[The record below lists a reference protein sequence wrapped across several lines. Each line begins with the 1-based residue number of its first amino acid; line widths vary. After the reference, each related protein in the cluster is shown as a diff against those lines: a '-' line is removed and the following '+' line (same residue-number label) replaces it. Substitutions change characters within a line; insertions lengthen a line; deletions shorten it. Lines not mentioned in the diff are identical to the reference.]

1 MAQLQLTELRDR
13 FRNAVDADRKWRE
26 EALED
31 FGFKWGTGQ
40 WSQTDLATLAV
51 QKRPGLVVNKIA
63 PLLKLLG
70 GYQRLNRYDPILLP
84 RTADDL
90 EKAKKATALT
100 SWVMDETDY
109 LNEESEMFDDG
120 ITCGRG
126 WFETGYEWDDETERG
141 HIFVRR
147 RSPFDIYPDPEG
159 RKYDLS
165 DSNWVCDAEWVNKS
179 DLIST
184 FPEQKELIEGV
195 TAMYDADEDDRGDR
209 TYWYDNTTSKV
220 RLVRMWYRTTDHKDK
235 QTDWGETRKV
245 RVKQIRVA
253 SYLGDLVLE
262 DVESPYEH
270 GFLPYMW
277 FMPDWDG
284 EGDIP
289 RGIVRDL
296 KDPQREINKRRS
308 QLLHLLNT
316 MANRG
321 WFVQEGSLSPEE
333 LRKMELMGSTPG
345 IVVKYNN
352 TPPSAFDTTQLPM
365 AFANVEQACTADLKE
380 ISGINEEMM
389 GMNVPASA
397 SGRAIEL
404 KQQAA
409 ITSIA
414 GMLDNLR
421 RTKKQVMRMLWGYR
435 GRKGL
440 IQQFMTQ
447 ETAVRITQDDGQ
459 MGFMSLNQ
467 KVPVPDPLTGQVPYM
482 DENGQVIAT
491 VMDDVSTW
499 EFDIVLAD
507 EPTSPS
513 GRTAAFWKLLE
524 AAKQGVP
531 IPPEIILEAS
541 DIPQKEQIK
550 QAMAAQAAQMQG
562 NPQGG
567 PPNPPG
573 GVPAGSAPP
582 NQGDLLRM
590 IQGGQPNL

>member
-1 MAQLQLTELRDR
+1 MAKLELTELRDR

-40 WSQTDLATLAV
+40 WSASDLATLAL

-70 GYQRLNRYDPILLP
+70 GYQRLNRYEPILLP
-84 RTADDL
+84 RTADDH

-147 RSPFDIYPDPEG
+147 RSPFDLYPDPEG

-165 DSNWVCDAEWVNKS
+165 DSNWVCDAEWVTKG
-179 DLIST
+179 DLSGT
-184 FPEQKELIEGV
+184 FPEQKELSDAV
-195 TAMYDADEDDRGDR
+195 SAMYDADEDDRGDR

-220 RLVRMWYRTTDHKDK
+220 RLVRMWYRTVKDK
-235 QTDWGETRKV
+235 SVQGADGKTITV
-245 RVKQIRVA
+245 QVKQIRVA

-352 TPPSAFDTTQLPM
+352 NAPVAFDTTQLPM

-421 RTKKQVMRMLWGYR
+421 RSKKQVMRMLWGYR
-435 GRKGL
+435 GRHGP

-447 ETAVRITQDDGQ
+447 QKAIRIPQADGQ
-459 MGFMSLNQ
+459 
-467 KVPVPDPLTGQVPYM
+467 TG
-482 DENGQVIAT
+482 
-491 VMDDVSTW
+491 
-499 EFDIVLAD
+499 L
-507 EPTSPS
+507 
-513 GRTAAFWKLLE
+513 
-524 AAKQGVP
+524 
-531 IPPEIILEAS
+531 
-541 DIPQKEQIK
+541 
-550 QAMAAQAAQMQG
+550 MA
-562 NPQGG
+562 
-567 PPNPPG
+567 
-573 GVPAGSAPP
+573 
-582 NQGDLLRM
+582 L
-590 IQGGQPNL
+590 IQ

>member
-1 MAQLQLTELRDR
+1 MPGLTLAALRER
-13 FRNAVDADRKWRE
+13 FRHAVDADRKWRE
-26 EALED
+26 EAVED
-31 FGFKWGTGQ
+31 FGFKWGTAQ
-40 WSQTDLATLAV
+40 WNASDLATLAM
-51 QKRPGLVVNKIA
+51 QKRPGLVLNKIA

-84 RTADDL
+84 RTADDF

-100 SWVMDETDY
+100 KWVLEETDF

-120 ITCGRG
+120 VTCGRG
-126 WFETGYEWDDETERG
+126 WMEVGYEWDEDTGRG

-147 RSPFDIYPDPEG
+147 RSPFDLYPDPES
-159 RKYDLS
+159 RKYDMS
-165 DSNWVCDAEWVNKS
+165 DAKWVCDAQWVDRD
-179 DLIST
+179 DLAAA
-184 FPEQKELIEGV
+184 FPEQADTIEAI
-195 TAMYDADEDDRGDR
+195 TASYDSDEDDRGDR
-209 TYWYDNTTSKV
+209 YYWYDSVTSKV
-220 RLVRMWYRTTDHKDK
+220 RLVRMWYRTHAHVEKLTE
-235 QTDWGETRKV
+235 WGETRKV
-245 RVKQIRVA
+245 RVKQVRVA
-253 SYLGDLVLE
+253 SFIGDLILE

-277 FMPDWDG
+277 FLPDWDG

-333 LRKMELMGSTPG
+333 LRRMELMGSTPG
-345 IVVKYNN
+345 IVVRYNG
-352 TPPSAFDTTQLPM
+352 TPPVSFDTTQLPV
-365 AFANVEQACTADLKE
+365 AFANVEQACTNDLKE

-440 IQQFMTQ
+440 IQQFLTHEM
-447 ETAVRITQDDGQ
+447 AVRITTDDGKVDFVT
-459 MGFMSLNQ
+459 MNER
-467 KVPVPDPLTGQVPYM
+467 VPVPDPVTGQVPYL
-482 DENGQVIAT
+482 DENGQVIAAI
-491 VMDDVSTW
+491 MDDVSTW
-499 EFDIVLAD
+499 EFDIVLSD

-513 GRTAAFWKLLE
+513 TRTAAFWKLLE
-524 AAKQGVP
+524 AARQGVP
-531 IPPEIILEAS
+531 IPPDVILEAS

-550 QAMAAQAAQMQG
+550 QAMANAQAQAMQAK
-562 NPQGG
+562 GG

-573 GVPAGSAPP
+573 GVPEGSAPP
-582 NQGDLLRM
+582 TREDILRM
-590 IQGGQPNL
+590 ISGGQPVL

>member
-1 MAQLQLTELRDR
+1 MAKLELTELRDR

-40 WSQTDLATLAV
+40 WSASDLATLQT

-70 GYQRLNRYDPILLP
+70 GYQRLNRYEPILLP

-147 RSPFDIYPDPEG
+147 RSPFDLYPDPEG

-165 DSNWVCDAEWVNKS
+165 DSNWICDAEWVNKS
-179 DLIST
+179 DLSGT
-184 FPEQKELIEGV
+184 FPEQKELIDAV

-220 RLVRMWYRTTDHKDK
+220 RLVRMWYRTVGHTEK
-235 QTDWGETRKV
+235 QTEWGETRKV

-253 SYLGDLVLE
+253 SYLGDLILE

-352 TPPSAFDTTQLPM
+352 NAPVAFDTTQLPM

-421 RTKKQVMRMLWGYR
+421 RTKKQVMRQLWGYR
-435 GRKGL
+435 GRHGL

-447 ETAVRITQDDGQ
+447 ETAIRITQDDGQ
-459 MGFMSLNQ
+459 MGFMALNQ

-562 NPQGG
+562 PQGG

-582 NQGDLLRM
+582 NQGDLMRM